1 MDSVANRYAIA
12 LLYVAREENK
22 IRKYINEVES
32 IIQILDD
39 NEELGRILKDYGLT
53 IDEKKETIDLCF
65 KGKINEYILNLF
77 YVIID
82 NKRGAIFKQILEEF
96 VRIGYKDLNIKNG
109 TVYSTIKLTDEE
121 IKSIEKR
128 ASSIL
133 NSTVILKNKID
144 DKLLGGFKIQVD
156 DFVIDESIQKRLSD
170 LKISLLKKEGKE

>member
-22 IRKYINEVES
+22 IREYINEVES

-82 NKRGAIFKQILEEF
+82 
-96 VRIGYKDLNIKNG
+96 KNG

-170 LKISLLKKEGKE
+170 FKISLLKKEGKE